1 MTVYQICKNKF
12 KKDLSG
18 KGAELSGGR
27 WNSKGVPMLYTSE
40 SIALCMLEVLVHI
53 PKSSVP
59 DDFVPVKI
67 EIPDNAAISEVK
79 INSLPNGWNEFPFT
93 EETRNIGDDFIRQQ
107 ANLLLKVPSSIVPD
121 SFNMLL
127 NPQHPE
133 MKEVKIAGIQRSPFD
148 VRLYS

>member
-1 MTVYQICKNKF
+1 MTVYRICKNKF

-27 WNSKGVPMLYTSE
+27 WNSTGVPMLYTSE

-59 DDFVPVKI
+59 DDFVLVKI
-67 EIPDNAAISEVK
+67 EIPDNTAFSEVK
-79 INSLPNGWNEFPFT
+79 INSLPKGWNEFPFT
-93 EETRNIGDDFIRQQ
+93 DETRNIGDDFIKQQ
-107 ANLLLKVPSSIVPD
+107 ANLILKVPSSIVPD
-121 SFNMLL
+121 SYNMLI
-127 NPQHPE
+127 NPRHPLI
-133 MKEVKIAGIQRSPFD
+133 KEVNIAGIQKSPFD

>member
-1 MTVYQICKNKF
+1 MTVYRICKNKF

-27 WNSKGVPMLYTSE
+27 WNSTGVPMLYTSE

-59 DDFVPVKI
+59 DDFVLVKI
-67 EIPDNAAISEVK
+67 EVPDNAAISEVK
-79 INSLPNGWNEFPFT
+79 INSLPKGWNDFPFT

-107 ANLLLKVPSSIVPD
+107 ANLILKVPSSIVPD
-121 SFNMLL
+121 SYNMLL

-133 MKEVKIAGIQRSPFD
+133 MKEVKIASIQRSPFD

>member
-1 MTVYQICKNKF
+1 MTVYRICKNKF

-59 DDFVPVKI
+59 DDFVLVKI
-67 EIPDNAAISEVK
+67 EVPDNAAVSEVK
-79 INSLPNGWNEFPFT
+79 INSLPKGWNDFPFT
-93 EETRNIGDDFIRQQ
+93 DETRDIGDDFIKQQ
-107 ANLLLKVPSSIVPD
+107 ANLILKVPSSIVPD
-121 SFNMLL
+121 SYNMLI
-127 NPQHPE
+127 NPLHPL
-133 MKEVKIAGIQRSPFD
+133 MKDVIIAGIKRSPFD